1 MEPKTFY
8 GRLLA
13 YALLLSGS
21 FVFLFP
27 FLWLVSTSLKPNEQA
42 VRIPPQWIPMDYTI
56 TETDAEGRP
65 RVVHVIRGEALGAPS
80 LIVRVS
86 EGPYAGKKMQVEPD
100 MYRPDEGTLR
110 MTVAG
115 INAWYPAEMLYRAE
129 KGWHYIERRR
139 EEIGIEHEG
148 EWDYVPPERID
159 EAPRLFWENYH
170 QAMRKMGMATV
181 VIPLLGW
188 EYEVSMFWVYLRNTL
203 IVCVLGV
210 IGTVLSSSLVAY
222 SLARIPWR
230 GRGVLFAITLAT
242 MMIPFPVLMVPL
254 YTLFKTFGWIGT
266 LLPLWVPMALGTGF
280 NIFLLRQFFL
290 TIPRDL
296 SEAARIDG
304 CSEFG
309 IYWRIIL
316 PLSKPALAVV
326 ALFHF
331 LFSWNDFMGP
341 LLYLTRESTY
351 TLSLGLQHF
360 QSSHGGVDWS
370 SLMAMST
377 LICLPIIVLF
387 FFTQKTFIKGI
398 ATTGIKG

>member
-1 MEPKTFY
+1 MEPKTVY
-8 GRLLA
+8 GRILA
-13 YALLLSGS
+13 IVLLLVGS
-21 FVFLFP
+21 FLFLFP
-27 FLWLVSTSLKPNEQA
+27 FLWLVSTSLKPNEQT
-42 VRIPPQWIPMDYTI
+42 VRIPPQWLPIDYTI
-56 TETDAEGRP
+56 QEEGPQGETQT
-65 RVVHVIRGEALGAPS
+65 VHVIRGDALDAPM
-80 LIVRVS
+80 LIVRILEPPRVGHKLRVQPEDYREADS
-86 EGPYAGKKMQVEPD
+86 QV
-100 MYRPDEGTLR
+100 RIN
-110 MTVAG
+110 VAG
-115 INAWYPAEMLYRAE
+115 IDTWLDAELLYRAE
-129 KGWHYIERRR
+129 AGWYYVERRR
-139 EEIGIEHEG
+139 EDTSTEA
-148 EWDYVPPERID
+148 EWDYLPPDRID
-159 EAPRLFWENYH
+159 AETRFFWENYTT
-170 QAMRKMGMATV
+170 AMKKMGIATV
-181 VIPLLGW
+181 YIPFLDR
-188 EYEVSMFWVYLRNTL
+188 EYQVSMFWVYLRNTL
-203 IVCVLGV
+203 VVCILGV
-210 IGTVLSSSLVAY
+210 AGTVLSSSLVAY

-242 MMIPFPVLMVPL
+242 MMVPFPVLMVPL

-266 LLPLWVPMALGTGF
+266 LLPLWAPMAFGTGF

-341 LLYLTRESTY
+341 LLFLTRESTY
-351 TLSLGLQHF
+351 TLSLGLQQF